1 MNVFHKFIIFFFL
14 SFFYSYI
21 NSQNKIDQNEFVLDG
36 TIDKVNTG
44 YIVLSYSDFDNNIR
58 QDSCKVINGKFLF
71 KGKVKGAAISNL
83 HYIPNSYFSFPDDI
97 TLFLEK
103 NLMSINISKD
113 FVLREVHGSNAQNDW
128 TKINSSATYIK
139 KESLWRIINEMDPE
153 NVDYERN
160 RNRLDSINKEQIIYD
175 YKFTINNPSSF
186 ISPYLLALRFER
198 KEISIDSIETVFK
211 KLTPAVKK
219 SSFGEDLKDK
229 IIMRKSSA
237 VGQKAYDFERTDI
250 NGTLLKLSSFK
261 DKKYVL
267 LDFSAS
273 WCRPCKEQLPKL
285 KQLFE
290 RYHKNDLEIIVVSW
304 DLDEQSWK
312 KGVLRDEINN
322 WYNILDSLNPKN
334 NGLKKIYSVSDIPTL
349 ILIDKEGI
357 IIGRYDNNTSNFA
370 VNNLESE
377 LENIFVSKKIN
388 R

>member
-14 SFFYSYI
+14 SFFCSYV

-36 TIDKVNTG
+36 TIDEINTG
-44 YIVLSYSDFDNNIR
+44 YIVLSYSDFYNNIR
-58 QDSCKVINGKFLF
+58 QDSCKVINEKFLF

-83 HYIPNSYFSFPDDI
+83 HYIPNSYVSFPNDI

-113 FVLREVHGSNAQNDW
+113 FVLKDVYGSNIQNDW
-128 TKINSSATYIK
+128 KKVNNSTIYK
-139 KESLWRIINEMDPE
+139 KKDSLWRIINEMDPQ
-153 NVDYERN
+153 NMDYEKN
-160 RNRLDSINKEQIIYD
+160 KDSLNFMNKEQIIYD
-175 YKFTINNPSSF
+175 YKFAINNPSSF
-186 ISPYLLALRFER
+186 LSPYLLALRFER
-198 KEISIDSIETVFK
+198 KEIGIDSIEIAFK
-211 KLTPAVKK
+211 NLMPTVKK

-229 IIMRKSSA
+229 IMMRKSSS
-237 VGQKAYDFERTDI
+237 VGQKAHDFAKTDI

-261 DKKYVL
+261 NKKYVL

-285 KQLFE
+285 KQLFN

-312 KGVLRDEINN
+312 KGVLKDGIND

-349 ILIDKEGI
+349 ILIDKKGI
-357 IIGRYDNNTSNFA
+357 IIGRFDNNTSNFA
-370 VNNLESE
+370 VDNLESE
-377 LENIFVSKKIN
+377 LENIFVSKKK
-388 R
+388 